1 MDSKF
6 QVMDVLQA
14 QSLRSLIEQ
23 VNSINSAGYPDASKM
38 ILKEN
43 IVDIFK
49 IEDMYILIYYKE
61 SVK

>member
-1 MDSKF
+1 
-6 QVMDVLQA
+6 MDVLQA